1 MSSYQRA
8 VAAMIVVSM
17 VLATSFF
24 LGKQFSPAAR
34 RNRDVSRSVRQ
45 EAIPRPG
52 RQLVLVYVGSSRC
65 GPSNQPDVVR
75 AVGTAIRSLRQ
86 VAEARYTGFVAI
98 GIAREL
104 SPVSGLQHLQ
114 KLGQF
119 DELAVGQGDLNQAS
133 MRMISVDHPGIGA
146 TPQLIVLERELH
158 SQGAS
163 IDNVNIEERV
173 LLRRVGASEITR
185 WVARGAPT
193 PSSTRRSVTKGEQ
206 EP

>member
-1 MSSYQRA
+1 M
-8 VAAMIVVSM
+8 
-17 VLATSFF
+17 
-24 LGKQFSPAAR
+24 
-34 RNRDVSRSVRQ
+34 
-45 EAIPRPG
+45 
-52 RQLVLVYVGSSRC
+52 
-65 GPSNQPDVVR
+65 R